1 MIANPTVR
9 EVVALSS
16 LNTWSDTEIVQK
28 SWKRCQ
34 KYGLRPTDAVYD
46 SVMTGRR
53 LNEIIKENET
63 FIQHTVRILEKLAP
77 YIRQSGHIATLVSKD
92 GTIVHTA
99 GDPSFEEQARTVH
112 LQVGTNWQERRKGTN
127 AMGVALVEQKPVRVH
142 GAQHFYVKNRFLTCA
157 ASPVFTPRG
166 ELAGVINMSG
176 RKERFNPLTLSLVSM
191 VAETLQSR
199 LLLEEA
205 QHEHVLT
212 VRELE
217 RTVDFTPFP
226 LVSLDH
232 ERRII
237 RANQAARRLLGQDCI
252 GKEFK
257 EKKGFVVETISD
269 KTRKTWRSVAVYKR
283 ERQKK
288 ERLYTFQDIA
298 GACPRIQHVK
308 RLAAKAAMTDYPI
321 LLLGESG
328 TGKELLAQSIHTASP
343 RADRPFIAVNCGALP
358 DSLLES
364 EWFGY
369 ERGAFTGARREGGI
383 GKFEA
388 AHLGTIFLDEVGD
401 LSPRAQVALLRVL
414 QEKVITRVGGVKSRQ
429 VDVRVVAATNKD
441 LLREV
446 KKGTFRTDLYYRLKG
461 IQLSLPPLRER
472 SDIIQLA
479 ETFLEEM
486 DYPSAR
492 LSKEAQEKL
501 VSHSWPGNVRELKS
515 ALVQAAFLAEGGDIR
530 PEHLQFEWDHGDD
543 DRTDSVPTLRE
554 VEIAAIQRSLKATGW
569 NVSRAAELL
578 QIGRNTLYRKMKGY
592 QIEKL

>member
-34 KYGLRPTDAVYD
+34 KYGLKPTDAVYD
-46 SVMTGRR
+46 SVITGRR

-217 RTVDFTPFP
+217 RTADFTPFP
-226 LVSLDH
+226 LVSLDD

-288 ERLYTFQDIA
+288 ERLYTFQDVA
-298 GACPRIQHVK
+298 GSCPRIQHVK

-343 RADRPFIAVNCGALP
+343 RADRPFIAVNCGAIP

-369 ERGAFTGARREGGI
+369 ERGAFTGARREGSI

-414 QEKVITRVGGVKSRQ
+414 QEKVITRVGGVKSQQ

-479 ETFLEEM
+479 ESFLEEM
-486 DYPSAR
+486 DYPTAR

-530 PEHLQFEWDHGDD
+530 PEHLQFECDHSDD

-554 VEIAAIQRSLKATGW
+554 AEIAAIQRSLKATGW
-569 NVSRAAELL
+569 NISRAAELL

>member
-34 KYGLRPTDAVYD
+34 KYGLKPTDAVYD
-46 SVMTGRR
+46 SVITGRR

-217 RTVDFTPFP
+217 RTADFTPFP
-226 LVSLDH
+226 LVSLDD

-288 ERLYTFQDIA
+288 ERLYTFQDVA
-298 GACPRIQHVK
+298 GSCPRIQHVK

-343 RADRPFIAVNCGALP
+343 RADRPFIAVNCGAIP

-369 ERGAFTGARREGGI
+369 ERGAFTGARREGSI

-414 QEKVITRVGGVKSRQ
+414 QEKVITRVGGVKSQQ

-479 ETFLEEM
+479 ESFLEEM
-486 DYPSAR
+486 DYPTAR

-530 PEHLQFEWDHGDD
+530 PEHLQFECDHSDD

-569 NVSRAAELL
+569 NISRAAELL

>member
-1 MIANPTVR
+1 M
-9 EVVALSS
+9 
-16 LNTWSDTEIVQK
+16 
-28 SWKRCQ
+28 
-34 KYGLRPTDAVYD
+34 
-46 SVMTGRR
+46 
-53 LNEIIKENET
+53 NEIIKENET

-142 GAQHFYVKNRFLTCA
+142 GGQHFYVKNRFLTCA

-257 EKKGFVVETISD
+257 EKKG
-269 KTRKTWRSVAVYKR
+269 
-283 ERQKK
+283 
-288 ERLYTFQDIA
+288 
-298 GACPRIQHVK
+298 
-308 RLAAKAAMTDYPI
+308 
-321 LLLGESG
+321 
-328 TGKELLAQSIHTASP
+328 
-343 RADRPFIAVNCGALP
+343 
-358 DSLLES
+358 
-364 EWFGY
+364 
-369 ERGAFTGARREGGI
+369 
-383 GKFEA
+383 
-388 AHLGTIFLDEVGD
+388 
-401 LSPRAQVALLRVL
+401 
-414 QEKVITRVGGVKSRQ
+414 
-429 VDVRVVAATNKD
+429 
-441 LLREV
+441 
-446 KKGTFRTDLYYRLKG
+446 
-461 IQLSLPPLRER
+461 
-472 SDIIQLA
+472 
-479 ETFLEEM
+479 
-486 DYPSAR
+486 
-492 LSKEAQEKL
+492 
-501 VSHSWPGNVRELKS
+501 
-515 ALVQAAFLAEGGDIR
+515 
-530 PEHLQFEWDHGDD
+530 
-543 DRTDSVPTLRE
+543 
-554 VEIAAIQRSLKATGW
+554 
-569 NVSRAAELL
+569 
-578 QIGRNTLYRKMKGY
+578 
-592 QIEKL
+592 

>member
-1 MIANPTVR
+1 MITNPTVR

-34 KYGLRPTDAVYD
+34 KYGLKPTDAVYD
-46 SVMTGRR
+46 SVITGRR

-217 RTVDFTPFP
+217 RTADFTPFP
-226 LVSLDH
+226 LVSLDD

-288 ERLYTFQDIA
+288 ERLYTFQDVA
-298 GACPRIQHVK
+298 GSCPRIQHVK

-343 RADRPFIAVNCGALP
+343 RADRPFIAVNCGAIP

-369 ERGAFTGARREGGI
+369 ERGAFTGARREGSI

-414 QEKVITRVGGVKSRQ
+414 QEKVITRVGGVKSQQ

-479 ETFLEEM
+479 ESFLEEM
-486 DYPSAR
+486 DYPTAR

-530 PEHLQFEWDHGDD
+530 PEHLQFECDHSDD

-569 NVSRAAELL
+569 NISRAAELL

>member
-1 MIANPTVR
+1 MITNPTVR

-34 KYGLRPTDAVYD
+34 KYGLKPTDAVYD
-46 SVMTGRR
+46 SVITGRR

-142 GAQHFYVKNRFLTCA
+142 GAQHFYVRNRFLTCA

-176 RKERFNPLTLSLVSM
+176 RKERFNPLTLSLVRM

-217 RTVDFTPFP
+217 RTADFTPFP
-226 LVSLDH
+226 LVSLDD

-288 ERLYTFQDIA
+288 ERLYTFQDVA
-298 GACPRIQHVK
+298 GSCPRIQHVK

-343 RADRPFIAVNCGALP
+343 RADRPFIAVNCGAIP

-369 ERGAFTGARREGGI
+369 ERGAFTGARREGSI

-414 QEKVITRVGGVKSRQ
+414 QEKVITRVGGVKSQQ

-479 ETFLEEM
+479 ESFLEEM
-486 DYPSAR
+486 DYPTAR

-515 ALVQAAFLAEGGDIR
+515 ALVQAAFLAEGGDIQ
-530 PEHLQFEWDHGDD
+530 PEHLQFEWDHSDD

-554 VEIAAIQRSLKATGW
+554 AEIAAIQRSLKATGW
-569 NVSRAAELL
+569 NISRAAELL